1 MQGEKSIPTN
11 KRPRRKRAE
20 TLLIFDPAQKVPGPV
35 LDAILEDWLVPSL
48 VEQFLRE
55 RGFTQCRLP
64 LQAADVSHTIFLG
77 TACCAGLNF
86 RIAVLNRPMSLN
98 RMSEVRS
105 GVFRFQKTSRTR
117 GRRVIM

>member
-20 TLLIFDPAQKVPGPV
+20 TLLIFDPAQKAPGPV

-64 LQAADVSHTIFLG
+64 LQAADV
-77 TACCAGLNF
+77 
-86 RIAVLNRPMSLN
+86 
-98 RMSEVRS
+98 
-105 GVFRFQKTSRTR
+105 
-117 GRRVIM
+117 